1 MEVES
6 VICRGFRFLV
16 PSVGRTRLSRS
27 ASALFTLALVTV
39 VAVLLAPQA
48 VWADPIEVQP
58 SWEQAPWQGKVQTI
72 LNVTAQIG
80 LSCCVFSLLAGG
92 AAMGVGKVIGSYQA
106 GHRGLQLILG
116 GGGGALVIASTASIV
131 SWLIAPDGPTA

>member
-1 MEVES
+1 MARHGFGSTSRLRRTVGVRLTRVARVLAKAAIIT
-6 VICRGFRFLV
+6 VI
-16 PSVGRTRLSRS
+16 
-27 ASALFTLALVTV
+27 V
-39 VAVLLAPQA
+39 VSLIAPQVA
-48 VWADPIEVQP
+48 WADPIEVVP
-58 SWEQAPWQGKVQTI
+58 SWEEAPWQSKVQTI

-92 AAMGVGKVIGSYQA
+92 AAMGIGKVVGSYQA